1 MSDSLIATSCQRWHP
16 NFCLNSI
23 CLRVSLL
30 LLCNSFVACRLQEW
44 LDANSTGQMGF
55 SEFCGWFH
63 LVHADIDRLRPQT
76 NSVELEVLQ
85 AEIAQLK
92 QELGSDLKN
101 ADSENQEL
109 KAEVQKLQ
117 KMLEIPVEPKV
128 PVDVHDDVMR
138 RLASEEKLSAVRR
151 ARIDELEAMLEIK
164 ARPDGDSSVNNL
176 LVRCCCN

>member
-1 MSDSLIATSCQRWHP
+1 MAPRFLSVCIP
-16 NFCLNSI
+16 F
-23 CLRVSLL
+23 VSAPLAAVCN
-30 LLCNSFVACRLQEW
+30 LCVACRLQEW

-55 SEFCGWFH
+55 TEFCGWFH

-85 AEIAQLK
+85 VEISQLK

-101 ADSENQEL
+101 AESENAEL

-117 KMLEIPVEPKV
+117 KLLDRPVELKV

-164 ARPDGDSSVNNL
+164 TRPDGGSSVNNL
-176 LVRCCCN
+176 LVRCCCCCK